1 MALTDL
7 AIRKFKPPTSGRRE
21 LYDGIIPGFGI
32 RITDRGIKSYIFLY
46 VKDGRRRRYTI
57 GRVGEIAL
65 DAAREKAREL
75 RGLVRQGQDPAAEHK
90 AARALRSPAAVQTF
104 AEILELYD
112 RRDLQQNR
120 LGWEVKRIIDREL
133 VPHWGDKP
141 LIAITRADALERIE
155 ALVDAEKPEAAR
167 RLFEIGRR
175 FFNWAIARGTYGIE
189 RSPFAQL
196 RPKDIVGEKKPRTR
210 ILRDDELR
218 ALWLAAGKLG
228 YPFGPM
234 IHLLAL
240 TGQRR
245 NEVAEASWRE
255 IEIDK
260 ALWTIPPERM
270 KADAAHVVPL
280 APAAVAILKSLPRFE
295 GDFLFTSGDGRKP
308 VSGYSKMKRR
318 LDALMLA
325 ELQTAFEPFTLHDIR
340 RTMRTHLSA
349 LPVTDLV
356 RELCIA
362 HTKPGLHKI
371 YDQHSYLDEKCR
383 AFELWAARLQGIITP
398 PVENVVALRA

>member
-1 MALTDL
+1 MDN
-7 AIRKFKPPTSGRRE
+7 S
-21 LYDGIIPGFGI
+21 
-32 RITDRGIKSYIFLY
+32 
-46 VKDGRRRRYTI
+46 
-57 GRVGEIAL
+57 
-65 DAAREKAREL
+65 
-75 RGLVRQGQDPAAEHK
+75 
-90 AARALRSPAAVQTF
+90 
-104 AEILELYD
+104 
-112 RRDLQQNR
+112 
-120 LGWEVKRIIDREL
+120 
-133 VPHWGDKP
+133 
-141 LIAITRADALERIE
+141 TRA
-155 ALVDAEKPEAAR
+155 
-167 RLFEIGRR
+167 
-175 FFNWAIARGTYGIE
+175 
-189 RSPFAQL
+189 
-196 RPKDIVGEKKPRTR
+196 
-210 ILRDDELR
+210 
-218 ALWLAAGKLG
+218 
-228 YPFGPM
+228 
-234 IHLLAL
+234 
-240 TGQRR
+240 
-245 NEVAEASWRE
+245 
-255 IEIDK
+255 
-260 ALWTIPPERM
+260 